1 MDPKDRF
8 IKELLDVHGKEEKNP
23 EHVPQWWDHP
33 AQKDPMLIHMSWEQI
48 RKIVLNLFPQI
59 GMKDIFL
66 EIFRE
71 FYYENQNHKTISR
84 FFKKIYKIK
93 LIFLP
98 TMVQTWIELLLFQL
112 EEKFREIEF

>member
-66 EIFRE
+66 KKCPNFIR
-71 FYYENQNHKTISR
+71 TIDR
-84 FFKKIYKIK
+84 HRM
-93 LIFLP
+93 
-98 TMVQTWIELLLFQL
+98 T
-112 EEKFREIEF
+112 

>member
-1 MDPKDRF
+1 MKIFALFFYLLEQHCELSKMDPKDRF

-66 EIFRE
+66 EILRE

-84 FFKKIYKIK
+84 FFKKN
-93 LIFLP
+93 F
-98 TMVQTWIELLLFQL
+98 
-112 EEKFREIEF
+112 

>member
-59 GMKDIFL
+59 GMKDVFL
-66 EIFRE
+66 GPST
-71 FYYENQNHKTISR
+71 YYVTSMGGGGFAK
-84 FFKKIYKIK
+84 
-93 LIFLP
+93 
-98 TMVQTWIELLLFQL
+98 
-112 EEKFREIEF
+112 

>member
-59 GMKDIFL
+59 GMITYFAL
-66 EIFRE
+66 SLSV
-71 FYYENQNHKTISR
+71 ISR
-84 FFKKIYKIK
+84 NFCYTQK
-93 LIFLP
+93 
-98 TMVQTWIELLLFQL
+98 
-112 EEKFREIEF
+112 

>member
-59 GMKDIFL
+59 GMNK
-66 EIFRE
+66 E
-71 FYYENQNHKTISR
+71 
-84 FFKKIYKIK
+84 

-98 TMVQTWIELLLFQL
+98 TMVQTWIELLLLQ
-112 EEKFREIEF
+112 